1 MRKLLVCIICGL
13 LSSAALAEVSVNTW
27 LERLAYR
34 GVEIEHIRV
43 MSEKPLVALE
53 EPDAEVD
60 SILEE
65 AKQLESDSDND
76 RDAQAAQD

>member
-1 MRKLLVCIICGL
+1 MRKLLVCIFCGL
-13 LSSAALAEVSVNTW
+13 LSSSALAEMPVNAW

-43 MSEKPLVALE
+43 MSEKRLVALKE
-53 EPDAEVD
+53 TDAEVD

-65 AKQLESDSDND
+65 AKQLESNSDKD
-76 RDAQAAQD
+76 RDAQAAED